1 MEKKQKIYFLLCY
14 NQNITKN
21 KGGIAM
27 QPIFHDN
34 QKKAIQHNQNP
45 MLVLAGPGSGKTTVI
60 VHRIQYLI
68 DKLGVLPQKILVITF
83 TKAAAEQMK
92 ERHQKLSKK
101 QGVVFGTFHSIFFRI
116 LRKVYGY
123 HVEQVLQEDEKKS
136 MLRKLMANLHIET
149 QDEEEYI
156 QQFSG
161 QLSLMKNELLTFS
174 DFQPEGLPKEEF
186 QTLANAFAS
195 EKRRNEKIDFDDML
209 TECYALL
216 QNEVKERRYWQQKFD
231 YILVDEFQDVNAA
244 QYACLKLLAEA
255 KQNVF
260 VVGDDDQS
268 IYGFRGARPEFMLEF
283 PKDYPNSEKVVLDV
297 NYRSTDR
304 IIRLAE
310 RVIGGNTY
318 RYQKN
323 IKGNRDIGDKIK
335 VFTTE
340 DTTEEAEEVAKR
352 IGALLAHGIPL
363 EEIAVIYRTNIQ
375 GGAFARALYRKGI
388 PYHIKDGGLNIY
400 THWIA
405 KDLQA
410 YLYLAENPNSD
421 QALLRI
427 ANKPKRYI
435 SKALLAEAKQMPY
448 GLLRS
453 LHVCP
458 SLQKWQVE
466 QLERL
471 EIDLIQ
477 IKRRKP
483 YEALRYIRNVVGY
496 DEYLADYA
504 IYRKAN
510 LPSMLEIADEITE
523 TAKGIEDFLM
533 FGQRL
538 EEMSIQMKEQSK
550 TTRNHQKAVTLTT
563 FHSAKGLEFEAVFLP
578 SMAEGVLP
586 YEKSKEG
593 LLLEEERRLCYVGIT
608 RTKDRLYISF
618 AKNRYDKPAKPSR
631 FLKEMG
637 LDMSVLIQKNKGK
650 I

>member
-1 MEKKQKIYFLLCY
+1 MESQ
-14 NQNITKN
+14 
-21 KGGIAM
+21 
-27 QPIFHDN
+27 FHDN
-34 QKKAIQHNQNP
+34 QKKAIQHDKNP

-60 VHRIQYLI
+60 IHRIKYLI
-68 DKLGVLPQKILVITF
+68 ETLGVLPQKILVITF

-92 ERHQKLSKK
+92 ERYQHLSAK

-116 LRKVYGY
+116 LRKAYGY
-123 HVEQVLQEDEKKS
+123 HVEQVLQEDEKKN
-136 MLRKLMANLHIET
+136 MLRKLMGNLHIET
-149 QDEEEYI
+149 QDEDEYI

-161 QLSLMKNELLTFS
+161 QLSLMKNELLTVS
-174 DFQPEGLPKEEF
+174 DFQPESLPKEEF
-186 QTLANAFAS
+186 QALAKAFAS
-195 EKRRNEKIDFDDML
+195 EKSRNEKIDFDDML
-209 TECYALL
+209 TECYELL
-216 QNEVKERRYWQQKFD
+216 QNDGKERAYWQQKFD

-244 QYACLKLLAEA
+244 QYACLQLLAEA

-268 IYGFRGARPEFMLEF
+268 IYGFRGARPDFMLDF
-283 PKDYPNSEKVVLDV
+283 PKDYPNTEKVVLDV

-310 RVIGGNTY
+310 RVIGGNAY
-318 RYQKN
+318 RYQKD
-323 IKGNRDIGDKIK
+323 IKGNRDTGDKIK

-340 DTTEEAEEVAKR
+340 DTAEEAEEVAKR
-352 IGALLAHGIPL
+352 IGALLSHGVPL

-410 YLYLAENPNSD
+410 YLYLAENPDSD

-427 ANKPKRYI
+427 LNKPKRYI
-435 SKALLAEAKQMPY
+435 SKALLAEAEQMPY

-458 SLQKWQVE
+458 SLQKWQSE

-471 EIDLIQ
+471 EGDLHQ

-483 YEALRYIRNVVGY
+483 HEALRYIRNVVGY

-504 IYRKAN
+504 AYRKAN
-510 LPSMLEIADEITE
+510 LPSMLEIVDEITE
-523 TAKGIEDFLM
+523 TAKDTEDFRM

-538 EEMSIQMKEQSK
+538 EEMSQQMKEQSQ
-550 TTRNHQKAVTLTT
+550 TIQNHQKAVTLTT

-593 LLLEEERRLCYVGIT
+593 AWLEEERRLCYVGVT
-608 RTKDRLYISF
+608 RTKDRLYLSF
-618 AKNRYDKPAKPSR
+618 AKNRYDKPVKPSR
-631 FLKEMG
+631 FLQEMG
-637 LDMSVLIQKNKGK
+637 LDVSVLIQKNNRK